1 MSFIYTAS
9 YLDLRKRLLNFKLHS
24 YSLSS
29 LYRYNMYII
38 RREHLHNLN
47 KYGNKSII
55 QNILCAHKVR
65 WHHHFCD
72 VATSPTPKLR
82 QNLWNFLFIFVTS
95 MIHKMF
101 YVYVCKVLFCYYF
114 YQELNTE
121 LNVWCHSL
129 QMYSVFTGIKH
140 RIECLML
147 QFTLYLQELN
157 TELNNWCQFTLYLQ
171 ELNTELNVW
180 YHSLLCIYRN

>member
-1 MSFIYTAS
+1 M
-9 YLDLRKRLLNFKLHS
+9 
-24 YSLSS
+24 
-29 LYRYNMYII
+29 
-38 RREHLHNLN
+38 
-47 KYGNKSII
+47 
-55 QNILCAHKVR
+55 V
-65 WHHHFCD
+65 
-72 VATSPTPKLR
+72 TSPSFKIFYVHTK
-82 QNLWNFLFIFVTS
+82 FDDIIIFVTSQLHRLQNCAKIFEFFFFFMS

-101 YVYVCKVLFCYYF
+101 HVYVCKVLLCYYF

>member
-1 MSFIYTAS
+1 VTSQ
-9 YLDLRKRLLNFKLHS
+9 LHQ
-24 YSLSS
+24 L
-29 LYRYNMYII
+29 
-38 RREHLHNLN
+38 
-47 KYGNKSII
+47 
-55 QNILCAHKVR
+55 QNCAK
-65 WHHHFCD
+65 
-72 VATSPTPKLR
+72 
-82 QNLWNFLFIFVTS
+82 IFEFFFFFMS

-101 YVYVCKVLFCYYF
+101 HVYVCKVLLCYYF

-157 TELNNWCQFTLYLQ
+157 TELNVWCQFTLYLQ
-171 ELNTELNVW
+171 ELNRIECLMWQFNLYLQELNTKLNVW